1 MRYVIKG
8 PDGGYYDDN
17 EIVGSTDVIEKD
29 ASGNKSVHARATIK
43 PLFNGRAPNDALKY
57 HEKQAATDMM
67 TNGALD
73 DANAFAGATIEE
85 FPFDAY

>member
-1 MRYVIKG
+1 MRYVIQG

-17 EIVGSTDVIEKD
+17 EIVGSVDVIEKD

-43 PLFNGRAPNDALKY
+43 PTFNGRTKNDALKY
-57 HEKQAATDMM
+57 HDKDSALSMM
-67 TNGALD
+67 TNEALD
-73 DANAFAGATIEE
+73 DAKAFDGATVVD